1 MRAAVRIDAPAEGAM
16 RARIL
21 SILDD
26 VCRNATLQDVREWY
40 LDSLADPGS
49 LQTVAE
55 TID

>member
-1 MRAAVRIDAPAEGAM
+1 M